1 MFFFTDVIGVLIDQD
16 PIKTFKIGYRTC
28 HLKKLELQL
37 LDGFCVKVAVWGK
50 HATEV
55 EDLLKKDTRVAEGKN
70 ILIITSTYVSLK
82 KGITDLSSTGA
93 TKIYLNLDIPE
104 AQSLKS
110 LNGGKKPL
118 AISNTIQMVT
128 FKDLDV
134 LKKDPGNKGK
144 IYKIQCTIKDVDHG
158 WFYWGC
164 ANDACLRRVEEG
176 SENFICAFCN
186 HKMVKPTA
194 RYKIKLSVF
203 DNSGN
208 SILII
213 MENEGVKYF
222 NAKAQELY
230 DANSAN
236 SDVDIYSPHP
246 TLMTIVGKTYTFLI
260 TLTKFTM
267 DRPFSEYTISQ
278 ILDEVDGHQ
287 DADMARDDSS
297 AQSMKS
303 CVSVNDIS
311 SKATSKDHEEI
322 SCEIPDNTTIAT
334 AKVMITK
341 RRKLATTLSDE
352 E

>member
-1 MFFFTDVIGVLIDQD
+1 MEFHTLEELTTDSQAWSIQVRVSRLWVAINSNNDKALHLDMILTDCKANAIWAQIPPTLMDHFQSNVIEQKVYAIKKFRVISAPMDYR
-16 PIKTFKIGYRTC
+16 PIRNPLSIQFSSSTTIEEVPDITSIPN
-28 HLKKLELQL
+28 
-37 LDGFCVKVAVWGK
+37 GFCVKVAVWGK

-55 EDLLKKDTRVAEGKN
+55 EDLLKKGTRVAEGKN

-128 FKDLDV
+128 FKDLDG

-186 HKMVKPTA
+186 HK
-194 RYKIKLSVF
+194 
-203 DNSGN
+203 
-208 SILII
+208 
-213 MENEGVKYF
+213 
-222 NAKAQELY
+222 
-230 DANSAN
+230 
-236 SDVDIYSPHP
+236 
-246 TLMTIVGKTYTFLI
+246 
-260 TLTKFTM
+260 
-267 DRPFSEYTISQ
+267 
-278 ILDEVDGHQ
+278 
-287 DADMARDDSS
+287 
-297 AQSMKS
+297 
-303 CVSVNDIS
+303 
-311 SKATSKDHEEI
+311 
-322 SCEIPDNTTIAT
+322 
-334 AKVMITK
+334 
-341 RRKLATTLSDE
+341 
-352 E
+352 